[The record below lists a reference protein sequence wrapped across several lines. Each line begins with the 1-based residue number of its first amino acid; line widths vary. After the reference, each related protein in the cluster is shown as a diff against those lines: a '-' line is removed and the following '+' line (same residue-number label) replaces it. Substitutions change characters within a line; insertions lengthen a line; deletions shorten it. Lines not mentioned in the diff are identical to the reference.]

1 MGTIESIAF
10 RPVWS
15 GLLDGLT
22 ENNAGGLAFEGHGEE
37 FALDWA
43 AAVDRFAEYVD
54 HATEH
59 AVAYVDR
66 GDLACALD
74 GHVFSNVVD
83 FVEEDDTH
91 IAFLKVEGYTFH
103 SVSNSTS
110 SLAQTLSRPYT

>member
-1 MGTIESIAF
+1 MGKSS
-10 RPVWS
+10 PWS
-15 GLLDGLT
+15 
-22 ENNAGGLAFEGHGEE
+22 
-37 FALDWA
+37 WA
-43 AAVDRFAEYVD
+43 RVDRFAEYVD

-103 SVSNSTS
+103 SVFKFYKLVGADIVETVDVGYSVAYFQNNSC
-110 SLAQTLSRPYT
+110 LFERHFGADVLQLLF